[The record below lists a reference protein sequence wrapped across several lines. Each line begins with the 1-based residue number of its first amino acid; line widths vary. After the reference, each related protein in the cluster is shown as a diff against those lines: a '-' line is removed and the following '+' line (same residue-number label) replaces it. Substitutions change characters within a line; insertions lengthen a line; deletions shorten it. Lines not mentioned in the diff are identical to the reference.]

1 MGVAFIPVY
10 LRYIGAEGYG
20 LVGFFAMISSVLTI
34 LDGGFG
40 AAAARELSKTHKGDE
55 SARLNDL
62 IRSLEW
68 AFWGLALLLG
78 IGLVVLAPHIANGWL
93 RIQQIQNDEARD
105 ALRLMGIAL
114 ILQWPAAYYRGCII
128 GLQRQVGL
136 NAIGAA
142 LATLRGAGAVLVL
155 WLISPSIRAFFA
167 WQIIAAF
174 LNVSVLR
181 WYLWNSMPVSTQ
193 APRFRISSIRTVG
206 RFAAGVGVTNILAL
220 ILTQLDKI
228 LLSKILPL
236 SQFGYYTLA
245 AAVSG
250 LIYQF
255 IGPVFNAFYPRITQV
270 VSHGREA
277 DVALLYH
284 QASQT
289 MALSIVPIS
298 LLMVFFARDMV
309 WVWTDNAQLAAT
321 IRWVVACL
329 AIGTMFNGLITI
341 PYALQLANAWTML
354 TFWQNIVAVTLLAP
368 LIYIFAT
375 RFGLIGAATV
385 WPILNFGY
393 VALGAPI
400 MYRRL
405 LSAEMRRWYLY
416 SIFTPIAITAGIMG
430 VSKLLLDRG
439 SDLTKQQAVIAVA
452 CVFLVS
458 VPVTGW
464 FMPDIRQRLFN
475 RRRMQS

>member
-20 LVGFFAMISSVLTI
+20 LVGFFAMISSILMI

-40 AAAARELSKTHKGDE
+40 AAASRELSRSHNGSG
-55 SARLNDL
+55 SAHLNDL

-68 AFWGLALLLG
+68 AFWGIAVFLGMALVL
-78 IGLVVLAPHIANGWL
+78 LAPDISTGWL
-93 RIQQIQNDEARD
+93 RIQQIGNEQARD

-142 LATLRGAGAVLVL
+142 LSTFRGFGAVLVL
-155 WLISPSIRAFFA
+155 WFVEPSIRAFFV

-181 WYLWNSMPVSTQ
+181 WYLWRAMPATTE
-193 APRFRISSIRTVG
+193 APRFRVSSIRTVG
-206 RFAAGVGVTNILAL
+206 RFAAGVGATNILAL

-236 SQFGYYTLA
+236 GQFGYYTLA

-255 IGPVFNAFYPRITQV
+255 IGPVFNAFYPRLNQI
-270 VSHGREA
+270 VSSGNQTA
-277 DVALLYH
+277 VALLYH

-289 MALSIVPIS
+289 MALSIVPVS
-298 LLMVFFARDMV
+298 LLMVFFARDMI
-309 WVWTDNAQLAAT
+309 WVWTDNAQLAAS

-329 AIGTMFNGLITI
+329 AIGTMCNGLMTI

-354 TFWQNIVAVTLLAP
+354 AFWQNVVAVCVLAP
-368 LIYIFAT
+368 LIYFLAT
-375 RFGLIGAATV
+375 NFGLIGAATA
-385 WPILNFGY
+385 WPILNIGY
-393 VALGAPI
+393 VMLAAPI
-400 MYRRL
+400 MYRKL
-405 LSAEMRRWYLY
+405 LSSEMRRWYIY
-416 SIFTPIAITAGIMG
+416 SIFTPITITAGVMW
-430 VSKLLLDRG
+430 VSKLLLERATA
-439 SDLTKQQAVIAVA
+439 DLPKQSTVIAIA
-452 CVFLVS
+452 CVFLAS
-458 VPVTGW
+458 VPLAGS
-464 FMPDIRQRLFN
+464 FMPDIRQRMFSML
-475 RRRMQS
+475 RI